1 MWTSTRSWSGR
12 RRRRVSGGPQARERA
27 RDVSDHALAIVLDLP
42 AAVAVDREAAA
53 AEREVHEAVAIE
65 LGGGVVIAVAVGLD
79 HQPVCAPKKVGP
91 PTMKLHVHLGD
102 LEPTRLAKRDED
114 SLSPAP
120 RVRQARLMALER
132 LAEGP
137 GATLS
142 VTKHA
147 FDRLDVED
155 VEVFGLRER
164 LSRLVQPG
172 VCREVNQRLGD
183 GGNRETA
190 VAGGVEVT
198 GVVDENFGQRARPTE
213 GADFDP
219 PWLVVN
225 KPPPPRCGA
234 VAQNRVRPG
243 VQQRCYELALDR
255 DRWVAKGI
263 YARVPIVK
271 LPARSPAGDPP
282 RTQPTAAQLASSDD
296 APLLASYPGR
306 AN

>member
-1 MWTSTRSWSGR
+1 MFAVSQLSPVDVNEILVRPTAQEGQR
-12 RRRRVSGGPQARERA
+12 RPQARERVA
-27 RDVSDHALAIVLDLP
+27 TSAITLSPSFSTCRRLSRLTVRPRLRS
-42 AAVAVDREAAA
+42 VRSI
-53 AEREVHEAVAIE
+53 EAVAIE

-213 GADFDP
+213 GADSIRHGWSSISP
-219 PWLVVN
+219 HHHAAVRWLRTASGPVYSN
-225 KPPPPRCGA
+225 AATSWPSIGIDGWPKA
-234 VAQNRVRPG
+234 YTPG
-243 VQQRCYELALDR
+243 C
-255 DRWVAKGI
+255 
-263 YARVPIVK
+263 
-271 LPARSPAGDPP
+271 RS
-282 RTQPTAAQLASSDD
+282 
-296 APLLASYPGR
+296 
-306 AN
+306 